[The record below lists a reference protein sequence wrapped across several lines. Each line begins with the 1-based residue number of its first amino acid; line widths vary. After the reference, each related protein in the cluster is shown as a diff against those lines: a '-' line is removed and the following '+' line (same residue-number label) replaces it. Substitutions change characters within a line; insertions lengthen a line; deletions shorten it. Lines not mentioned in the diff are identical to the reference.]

1 MIKKSPILDQWG
13 KPIARSFD
21 AAKGTR
27 YTGDWL
33 SSQGPADRA
42 IKQDVKSL
50 RERARQME
58 RDDSYTE
65 SWLMEL
71 VSNVIGPKGIR
82 LKSLARKMDARAN
95 GGMIDKL
102 DEKTALKIE
111 QAWDDY
117 SKKGNFEVTRQH
129 SRPEFE
135 RLSLRS
141 VARDGGALVRLVDG
155 ISKNRFRFMV
165 QGIEIDAL
173 DTRTNDPAK
182 RIYMGVEFDEWDEP
196 IRLHLTK
203 MDTKGHGGR
212 KYETYPVDADKIIN
226 LFMTHRFGQTQG
238 YSWLAPIM
246 LRLRHLSKYEESE
259 VIAAREGSN
268 KIGFFEQTDEAQYTG
283 ADLEGDGRPV
293 VPSAPGQWESLPKGI
308 KPHLIDPSHPNSN
321 YPDFR
326 KAILRGGAMYLN
338 YNTWAKD
345 LEGVNYSS
353 IRQGTLS
360 EREIYRI
367 LQDYFIGDFEIR
379 VFNQWLKMALL
390 AGEID
395 GLGPRDFDRCCY
407 AEFSGRTWAWVDP
420 AKDIAAIKEEIA
432 LNLTSA
438 SAACRE
444 RGRDFDKN
452 LAENEADRDKLEAAG
467 LLPEPPAPAQPAPV
481 AAKNKE
487 DDEDDD

>member
-1 MIKKSPILDQWG
+1 MRQKSAILDQWG
-13 KPIARSFD
+13 KPIARSFE

-33 SSQGPADRA
+33 ASQGPADRA

-111 QAWDDY
+111 QAWEDY

-141 VARDGGALVRLVDG
+141 VARDGGALVRMVDG
-155 ISKNRFRFMV
+155 IAKNRFRFMV

-173 DTRTNDPAK
+173 DPRTNMPEK
-182 RIYMGVEFDEWDEP
+182 RVIMGVEFDEWDEP
-196 IRLHLTK
+196 VAYHLTK
-203 MDTKGHGGR
+203 IDPKGYGGR
-212 KYETYPVDADKIIN
+212 KYETYRVEADKLLN
-226 LFMTHRFGQTQG
+226 LFMSHRFGQTQG

-283 ADLEGDGRPV
+283 ADLDGDGRPV

-390 AGEID
+390 AGEIE
-395 GLGPRDFDRCCY
+395 GLSPRDFDRCCY

-420 AKDIAAIKEEIA
+420 AKDIAALKEEIA
-432 LNLTSA
+432 LGLNSR

-444 RGRDFDKN
+444 KGKDFDKI
-452 LAENEADRDKLEAAG
+452 LAENESDTEKLDAAG
-467 LLPEPPAPAQPAPV
+467 LLPVEAAPV
-481 AAKNKE
+481 AAAPVAPKKKE
-487 DDEDDD
+487 DEEED